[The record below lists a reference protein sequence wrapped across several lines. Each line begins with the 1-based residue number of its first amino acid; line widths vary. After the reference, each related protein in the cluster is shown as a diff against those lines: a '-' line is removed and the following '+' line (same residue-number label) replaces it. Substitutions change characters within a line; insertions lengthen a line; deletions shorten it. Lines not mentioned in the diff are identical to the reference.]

1 MRLSHPRLSVLSIL
15 LLTGACVAP
24 SQRPPAAS
32 HAPRPTHRPAPAP
45 APVQPATPAPTATE
59 WQYRPVAPGIWT
71 YRADDTATIARFG
84 PTAAD
89 TRLSLRC
96 DRATRR
102 VTLSRAGSGQGPIV
116 LRTSFGAT
124 SWPATSSPT
133 PTPHVMAIRAASD
146 TVLDQIAYSRGKFA
160 VEAPGLDALIVPA
173 WPEVARVV
181 EDCRA

>member
-1 MRLSHPRLSVLSIL
+1 MRLIHPRLIALTAL
-15 LLTGACVAP
+15 LLTSACVAP

-32 HAPRPTHRPAPAP
+32 PSPRPVQRPTP
-45 APVQPATPAPTATE
+45 APVQPATPAPTTTE
-59 WQYRPVAPGIWT
+59 WQYRPVAPGTWT
-71 YRADDTATIARFG
+71 YRTDGNATLAQFG
-84 PTAAD
+84 PSIAD

-96 DRATRR
+96 DKATRR
-102 VTLSRAGSGQGPIV
+102 VTLSRAGSSQGPIV

-124 SWPATSSPT
+124 SWPATSSLA
-133 PTPHVMAIRAASD
+133 PTPHVAAMRAASD

-173 WPEVARVV
+173 WPEIARVV

>member
-1 MRLSHPRLSVLSIL
+1 MRLTHPRLSALTIL
-15 LLTGACVAP
+15 LLTGACVGP
-24 SQRPPAAS
+24 SQRPPVAS
-32 HAPRPTHRPAPAP
+32 PSPRPVHRPAPP
-45 APVQPATPAPTATE
+45 PVQPATPAPTATE
-59 WQYRPVAPGIWT
+59 WQYRPVAPGTWT
-71 YRADDTATIARFG
+71 YRADGTATIAQFG

-102 VTLSRAGSGQGPIV
+102 VTLSRAGSSQGPIV

-124 SWPATSSPT
+124 SWPATSSSIPT
-133 PTPHVMAIRAASD
+133 PQVVAVRAASD